1 MATASR
7 VDIAPLP
14 PVRQP
19 PPREEPPPPRREESP
34 PPAKATKEPVAE
46 KEVGGTVNVEV

>member
-14 PVRQP
+14 PVREA
-19 PPREEPPPPRREESP
+19 PPREAPPPPKEEPP